1 MVEIATATEAHVPQI
16 VELWREFMDFHKDL
30 DPRFPLRAEA
40 PASYEKYLREQMQSP
55 DWLVLVALEGD
66 AVVGLTVAQIG
77 KYPPIFERESN
88 GYISEM
94 AVKSG
99 HRRAGIGERLLEMAF
114 EWFRSRGIDRVELS
128 VAARNPV
135 GYPFWRKHGFRAYAH
150 RLYRD
155 LK

>member
-1 MVEIATATEAHVPQI
+1 MVEITTVTEAHVPQI
-16 VELWREFMDFHKDL
+16 VELWQEFMAFHKDL
-30 DPRFPLRAEA
+30 DPRFPLLAEA
-40 PASYEKYLREQMQSP
+40 PASYEKYFREQMQSP

-66 AVVGLTVAQIG
+66 AVVGLTVAQIA
-77 KYPPIFERESN
+77 KYPPIFQRETC

-94 AVKSG
+94 VVRG
-99 HRRAGIGERLLEMAF
+99 DRRRKGIGERLLAMAF
-114 EWFRSRGIDRVELS
+114 DWFQSQGIDRVELS

-135 GYPFWRKHGFRAYAH
+135 GYPFWRKHGFRDYVH